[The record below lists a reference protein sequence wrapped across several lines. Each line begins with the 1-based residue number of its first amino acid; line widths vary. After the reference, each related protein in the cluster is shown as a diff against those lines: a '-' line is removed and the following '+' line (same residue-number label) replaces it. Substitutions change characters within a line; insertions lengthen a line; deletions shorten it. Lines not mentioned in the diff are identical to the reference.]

1 MNVFER
7 YRQDIDAE
15 RRRVASLAWRSANTS
30 FGPIE
35 YLDRG
40 DGAPVFVVHGI
51 TQAADGG
58 LRDLAEEV
66 VPNGYRLIIP
76 SRFGY
81 LGSAMPE
88 HPSVEAQADA
98 FAELMDTLG
107 VEAAVVVAAS
117 AGSTS
122 ALHLAIR
129 HPERVRGLVLVSA
142 NVPGSHQ
149 SKGMPPKPVFRG
161 IFGSDPILWASITY
175 APGLIARLSQVLVV
189 PEGVD
194 LVPGDEDNV
203 MRAMRNVL
211 LGRRRV
217 AGEVFDAYVSN
228 PQVNRID
235 MTRVGVPTLILHAR
249 DDPGPPYAS
258 AVAMSHRIP
267 DAQLITVER
276 GGHMLL
282 GAHADE
288 LREVARFIED
298 HSAVPSDLAR

>member
-1 MNVFER
+1 MIVFER
-7 YRQDIDAE
+7 YRRDLDVE
-15 RRRVASLAWRSANTS
+15 RRRVASLPWRSANTS

-40 DGAPVFVVHGI
+40 EGAPVFVVHGI

-88 HPSVEAQADA
+88 NPSVEAQADA
-98 FAELMDTLG
+98 FAELMDMLG
-107 VEAAVVVAAS
+107 MEAAVVVAAS

-149 SKGMPPKPVFRG
+149 LKGMPPKPVFRS
-161 IFGSDPILWASITY
+161 IFGSDPILWALITY
-175 APGLIARLSQVLVV
+175 APGLIARLSKVLVV

-194 LVPGDEDNV
+194 LVPGDEDKV
-203 MRAMRNVL
+203 VRAMRNVL
-211 LGRRRV
+211 LAKRRV
-217 AGEVFDAYVSN
+217 AGELFDAYVSN
-228 PQVNRID
+228 LEVNRIEL
-235 MTRVGVPTLILHAR
+235 TQVQAPTLILHAR

-258 AVAMSHRIP
+258 AVEMSHHIP
-267 DAQLITVER
+267 DAQLIPVES

-282 GAHADE
+282 GTHADE
-288 LREVARFIED
+288 LKEVARFIED
-298 HSAVPSDLAR
+298 HSEVPSDLAR